1 MAVHSAKL
9 KASKHS
15 DKDPVK
21 DEERSHLLFLGLP
34 VTPLIAVNL
43 TQAHQPTLA
52 LFISEE
58 KGLYL
63 EKRLH
68 QGMFYLGKTLDPLC
82 SIETLRAVERN
93 LHSLLCRVLDE
104 SHVKREEFVLF
115 ALS

>member
-1 MAVHSAKL
+1 MVNHSVKP

-15 DKDPVK
+15 SK
-21 DEERSHLLFLGLP
+21 DEKQSHLLFLGLP
-34 VTPLIAVNL
+34 VTSLIAVSL
-43 TQAHQPTLA
+43 SQAHQPTLA

-58 KGLYL
+58 KGLYI

-68 QGMFYLGKTLDPLC
+68 KGVFYLGKTLDPTC
-82 SIETLRAVERN
+82 SIEHLRAVERN